1 MNWMMRSNADVFQGL
16 NEDTYQFFW
25 EIAFNN
31 ELSFYEANKER
42 YRKNVYEP
50 LKELALAITPAAQEI
65 DSSFNV
71 RPAAVISRIRRD
83 TRFSRDKTM
92 FRDHAWLGFRRP
104 GSMLSESLVVY
115 AEFER
120 EGYGYGMGMYG
131 ANPALMR
138 EIRPRILA
146 KPQAF
151 LSLVEDPA
159 FAARFKAMGDSF
171 KRPKIT
177 DAPERLLP
185 YLNRK
190 GLSFCFSSPNLK
202 KTLSPEIADEI
213 IEGFRLL
220 KPVFRLL
227 MGLD

>member
-1 MNWMMRSNADVFQGL
+1 MFQGL

-31 ELSFYEANKER
+31 ESSFFEANRER

-50 LKELALAITPAAQEI
+50 LKQLAIELTPAAQAI
-65 DSSFNV
+65 DPDFNIRPSS
-71 RPAAVISRIRRD
+71 VISRIRRD
-83 TRFSRDKTM
+83 TRYSHDKTM
-92 FRDHAWLGFRRP
+92 YRDHAWLGFRRP

-131 ANPALMR
+131 SNPALMR

-146 KPQAF
+146 KPQQF
-151 LSLVEDPA
+151 LSLVGNPA
-159 FAARFKAMGDSF
+159 FTSRFTVEGDLF
-171 KRPKIT
+171 KRPRFT
-177 DAPERLLP
+177 DAPEGVMP
-185 YLNRK
+185 YINRK

-202 KTLSPEIADEI
+202 KTLSPEIANEI
-213 IEGFRLL
+213 VEGFQLL
-220 KPVFRLL
+220 QPVYRLL
-227 MGLD
+227 MGLDESK

>member
-1 MNWMMRSNADVFQGL
+1 MFQGL

-31 ELSFYEANKER
+31 EQSFYEANKDR
-42 YRKNVYEP
+42 YKKNVYEP
-50 LKELALAITPAAQEI
+50 LKELAIQITPAAQEI
-65 DSSFNV
+65 DKDFNV

-83 TRFSRDKTM
+83 TRYTNDKTM

-104 GSMLSESLVVY
+104 GGMLSESLVVY

-138 EIRPRILA
+138 EIRPHILA
-146 KPQAF
+146 KPDRF
-151 LSLVEDPA
+151 LSLVNDPA
-159 FAARFKAMGDSF
+159 FTARFEVVGDLY
-171 KRPKIT
+171 KRPRFT
-177 DAPERLLP
+177 EAPEGVLP
-185 YLNRK
+185 YINRK

-213 IEGFRLL
+213 IEGFQLL
-220 KPVFRLL
+220 KPVYRLM
-227 MGLD
+227 MGLDDTDLT

>member
-1 MNWMMRSNADVFQGL
+1 MFQGF
-16 NEDTYQFFW
+16 NEDMFQFFW

-31 ELSFYEANKER
+31 EQSFYEANRAR

-50 LKELALAITPAAQEI
+50 LKELTMEITPAAQQI
-65 DSSFNV
+65 DPEFNIRPSS
-71 RPAAVISRIRRD
+71 VISRLRRD
-83 TRFSRDKTM
+83 TRYSHDKTM
-92 FRDHAWLGFRRP
+92 YRDHAWLGFRRP
-104 GSMLSESLVVY
+104 GGMLSESFVVY

-131 ANPALMR
+131 SNPSLMR

-146 KPQAF
+146 RPQKF
-151 LSLVEDPA
+151 LALVNDPA
-159 FAARFKAMGDSF
+159 FTARFTVMGDEF
-171 KRPKIT
+171 KRPRFT
-177 DAPERLLP
+177 DAPEGVLP

-202 KTLSPEIADEI
+202 NTLSPEIANEI
-213 IEGFRLL
+213 IEGFGLL
-220 KPVFRLL
+220 KPVYRFM

>member
-1 MNWMMRSNADVFQGL
+1 MFQGF
-16 NEDTYQFFW
+16 NEDMFQFFW

-31 ELSFYEANKER
+31 EQSFYEANRAR

-50 LKELALAITPAAQEI
+50 LKELTMEITPAAQQI
-65 DSSFNV
+65 DPEFNIRPSS
-71 RPAAVISRIRRD
+71 VISRLRRD
-83 TRFSRDKTM
+83 TRYSHDKTM
-92 FRDHAWLGFRRP
+92 YRDHAWLGFRRP
-104 GSMLSESLVVY
+104 GGMLSESFVVY

-131 ANPALMR
+131 SNPALMR

-146 KPQAF
+146 RPQKF
-151 LSLVEDPA
+151 LALVNDPA
-159 FAARFKAMGDSF
+159 FTARFTVMGDEF
-171 KRPKIT
+171 KRPRFT
-177 DAPERLLP
+177 DAPEGVLP

-202 KTLSPEIADEI
+202 NTLSPEIANEI
-213 IEGFRLL
+213 IEGFGLL
-220 KPVFRLL
+220 KPVYRFM

>member
-1 MNWMMRSNADVFQGL
+1 MFQGL

-31 ELSFYEANKER
+31 EASFFEANRER
-42 YRKNVYEP
+42 YRKNVYDP
-50 LKELALAITPAAQEI
+50 LKQLAIELTPAAQAI
-65 DSSFNV
+65 DPDFNV
-71 RPAAVISRIRRD
+71 RPSSVISRIRRD
-83 TRFSRDKTM
+83 TRYSHDKTM
-92 FRDHAWLGFRRP
+92 YRDHAWLGFRRP

-138 EIRPRILA
+138 EIRPHILA
-146 KPQAF
+146 KPNKF
-151 LSLVEDPA
+151 LELVNDPA
-159 FAARFKAMGDSF
+159 FTSRFTVEGDLF
-171 KRPKIT
+171 KRPRIT
-177 DAPERLLP
+177 DAPEGVLP

-220 KPVFRLL
+220 KPVYRLL
-227 MGLD
+227 MGLDETK

>member
-1 MNWMMRSNADVFQGL
+1 VFQGL

-31 ELSFYEANKER
+31 EASFFEANRER
-42 YRKNVYEP
+42 YKKNVYEP
-50 LKELALAITPAAQEI
+50 LKQLTVALTPAAQEI
-65 DSSFNV
+65 DPDFNIRPSSV
-71 RPAAVISRIRRD
+71 VSRIRRD
-83 TRFSRDKTM
+83 TRYSHDKTM

-104 GSMLSESLVVY
+104 GGMLSESFVVY

-131 ANPALMR
+131 SNPALMR

-146 KPQAF
+146 KPQKF
-151 LSLVEDPA
+151 LSLVNDPA
-159 FAARFKAMGDSF
+159 FAARFSVAGDEF
-171 KRPKIT
+171 KRPRFS
-177 DAPERLLP
+177 DAPEGVLP

-202 KTLSPEIADEI
+202 NTLSPEIADEI

-220 KPVFRLL
+220 KPVYRFM

>member
-1 MNWMMRSNADVFQGL
+1 MFQGL

-31 ELSFYEANKER
+31 EASFFEANRER

-50 LKELALAITPAAQEI
+50 LKQLAIALTPAAQAI
-65 DSSFNV
+65 DTDFNIRPSS
-71 RPAAVISRIRRD
+71 VISRIRRD
-83 TRFSRDKTM
+83 TRYSHDKTM
-92 FRDHAWLGFRRP
+92 YRDHAWLGFRRP
-104 GSMLSESLVVY
+104 GGMLSESLVVY

-146 KPQAF
+146 KPQKF
-151 LSLVEDPA
+151 LSLVSDPA
-159 FAARFKAMGDSF
+159 FTSRFTVEGDLF
-171 KRPKIT
+171 KRSRIT
-177 DAPERLLP
+177 DAPEGVLP

-213 IEGFRLL
+213 IEGFQMLQ
-220 KPVFRLL
+220 PVYRLL
-227 MGLD
+227 MGLDESK

>member
-1 MNWMMRSNADVFQGL
+1 MFQGL

-31 ELSFYEANKER
+31 EASFFEANRER

-50 LKELALAITPAAQEI
+50 LKQLAIELTPTAQAI
-65 DSSFNV
+65 DPDLNV
-71 RPAAVISRIRRD
+71 RPSSVISRIRRD
-83 TRFSRDKTM
+83 TRYSHDKTM
-92 FRDHAWLGFRRP
+92 YRDHAWLGFRRP

-146 KPQAF
+146 KPNKF
-151 LSLVEDPA
+151 LELVSDPA
-159 FAARFKAMGDSF
+159 FTSHFTVEGDLF
-171 KRPKIT
+171 KRPRIT
-177 DAPERLLP
+177 DAPEGVLP

-202 KTLSPEIADEI
+202 KTLSPEIAEEI

-220 KPVFRLL
+220 KPVYRLL
-227 MGLD
+227 MGLDETK

>member
-1 MNWMMRSNADVFQGL
+1 MFQGL

-31 ELSFYEANKER
+31 EASFFEANRER

-50 LKELALAITPAAQEI
+50 LKQLAIALMPAAQAI
-65 DSSFNV
+65 DPDFNIRPSS
-71 RPAAVISRIRRD
+71 VISRIRRD
-83 TRFSRDKTM
+83 TRYSHDKTM
-92 FRDHAWLGFRRP
+92 YRDHAWLGFRRP
-104 GSMLSESLVVY
+104 GGMLSESLVVY

-146 KPQAF
+146 KPQKF
-151 LSLVEDPA
+151 LSLVSDPA
-159 FAARFKAMGDSF
+159 FTSRFTVEGDLF
-171 KRPKIT
+171 KCPRIT
-177 DAPERLLP
+177 DAPEGVLP

-202 KTLSPEIADEI
+202 KTLSPEIAEEI
-213 IEGFRLL
+213 IEGFQMLQ
-220 KPVFRLL
+220 PVYRLL
-227 MGLD
+227 MGLDESK

>member
-1 MNWMMRSNADVFQGL
+1 VFQGL

-31 ELSFYEANKER
+31 EQSFYEANKER

-50 LKELALAITPAAQEI
+50 LKELAIALTPIAQEI
-65 DSSFNV
+65 DGAFNIRPSSV
-71 RPAAVISRIRRD
+71 VSRIRRD
-83 TRFSRDKTM
+83 TRYSKDKTM

-104 GSMLSESLVVY
+104 GGMLSESLVVY

-131 ANPALMR
+131 SNPALMR

-146 KPQAF
+146 KPQKF
-151 LSLVEDPA
+151 LSLVNDPA
-159 FAARFKAMGDSF
+159 FTARFEVMGDSF
-171 KRPKIT
+171 KRPKFT
-177 DAPERLLP
+177 DAPEGVQP

-213 IEGFRLL
+213 VEGFTML
-220 KPVFRLL
+220 KPVYRLL
-227 MGLD
+227 MGLDEEK

>member
-1 MNWMMRSNADVFQGL
+1 MKTRMNSHVFEGL

-31 ELSFYEANKER
+31 ESSFFEANRER
-42 YRKNVYEP
+42 YKKNVYEP
-50 LKELALAITPAAQEI
+50 LKQLAIELTPTVQQI
-65 DSSFNV
+65 DPDFNV
-71 RPAAVISRIRRD
+71 RPAGVISRIRRD
-83 TRFSRDKTM
+83 TRYTHDKTM

-131 ANPALMR
+131 SNPALMR
-138 EIRPRILA
+138 EIRPHILA
-146 KPQAF
+146 KPKKF
-151 LSLVEDPA
+151 LSLVNDPA
-159 FAARFKAMGDSF
+159 FMARFTVEGEPF
-171 KRPKIT
+171 KRPRFT
-177 DAPERLLP
+177 DAPEGVLP

-202 KTLSPEIADEI
+202 NTLSADVALEI
-213 IEGFRLL
+213 IEGFEML
-220 KPVFRLL
+220 KPVYRLL
-227 MGLD
+227 MGLE

>member
-1 MNWMMRSNADVFQGL
+1 MFQGL

-31 ELSFYEANKER
+31 EQSFYEANKER

-50 LKELALAITPAAQEI
+50 LKALAVVLTPAAQQI
-65 DSSFNV
+65 DPAFNV
-71 RPAAVISRIRRD
+71 RPASVVSRIRRD
-83 TRFSRDKTM
+83 TRYSRDKSM
-92 FRDHAWLGFRRP
+92 YRDHAWLSFRRP
-104 GSMLSESLVVY
+104 GGMLSESLVVY

-146 KPQAF
+146 KPRQF
-151 LSLVEDPA
+151 LALVTDPA
-159 FAARFKAMGDSF
+159 FTSRFEVRGDPF
-171 KRPKIT
+171 RRPRFT
-177 DAPERLLP
+177 DAPEGVLP

-202 KTLSPEIADEI
+202 KTLSADIADEI

-220 KPVFRLL
+220 GPVYRLM
-227 MGLD
+227 MGLEE

>member
-1 MNWMMRSNADVFQGL
+1 VFQGL

-31 ELSFYEANKER
+31 EASFFEANRER
-42 YRKNVYEP
+42 YKKNVYEP
-50 LKELALAITPAAQEI
+50 LKQLAIELTPAAQAI
-65 DSSFNV
+65 DPDFNV
-71 RPAAVISRIRRD
+71 RPSSVISRIRRD
-83 TRFSRDKTM
+83 TRYSHDKTM
-92 FRDHAWLGFRRP
+92 YRDHAWLGFRRP

-115 AEFER
+115 AEFEH

-138 EIRPRILA
+138 EIRPHILA
-146 KPQAF
+146 KPNKF
-151 LSLVEDPA
+151 LELVSDPA
-159 FAARFKAMGDSF
+159 FTSRFTVEGDLF
-171 KRPKIT
+171 KRPRIT
-177 DAPERLLP
+177 DAPEGVLP

-202 KTLSPEIADEI
+202 KTLSPEIAEEI

-220 KPVFRLL
+220 QPVYRLL
-227 MGLD
+227 MGLDETK

>member
-1 MNWMMRSNADVFQGL
+1 MFQGL

-25 EIAFNN
+25 ELAFNN
-31 ELSFYEANKER
+31 EASFFEANRER

-50 LKELALAITPAAQEI
+50 LKQLAIELTPAAQAI
-65 DSSFNV
+65 DPDFNV
-71 RPAAVISRIRRD
+71 RPSSVISRIRRD
-83 TRFSRDKTM
+83 TRYSHDKTM
-92 FRDHAWLGFRRP
+92 YRDHAWLGFRRP

-146 KPQAF
+146 KPQKF
-151 LSLVEDPA
+151 LSLVSDPA
-159 FAARFKAMGDSF
+159 FTSRFTVEGDPF
-171 KRPKIT
+171 KRPRIT
-177 DAPERLLP
+177 EAPEGVLP

-202 KTLSPEIADEI
+202 KTLSPEIVNEI
-213 IEGFRLL
+213 VEGFQMLQ
-220 KPVFRLL
+220 PVYRLL
-227 MGLD
+227 MGLDESK

>member
-1 MNWMMRSNADVFQGL
+1 MFQGL

-31 ELSFYEANKER
+31 EASFFGANRER
-42 YRKNVYEP
+42 YKKNVYEP
-50 LKELALAITPAAQEI
+50 LKQLAIELTPTAQAI
-65 DSSFNV
+65 DPDFNIRPSS
-71 RPAAVISRIRRD
+71 VISRIRRD
-83 TRFSRDKTM
+83 TRYSHDKTM
-92 FRDHAWLGFRRP
+92 YRDHAWLGFRRP

-138 EIRPRILA
+138 EIRPHILA
-146 KPQAF
+146 KPNKF
-151 LSLVEDPA
+151 LELVNDPA
-159 FAARFKAMGDSF
+159 FTSRFTVEGDLF
-171 KRPKIT
+171 KRPRIT
-177 DAPERLLP
+177 DAPEGVLP

-202 KTLSPEIADEI
+202 KTLSPEIAEEI

-220 KPVFRLL
+220 QPVYRLL
-227 MGLD
+227 MGLDETK

>member
-1 MNWMMRSNADVFQGL
+1 MFQGL

-31 ELSFYEANKER
+31 EQSFYEANKDR
-42 YRKNVYEP
+42 YKKNVYEP
-50 LKELALAITPAAQEI
+50 LKQLTMEITPAAQEI
-65 DSSFNV
+65 DPEFNIRPSS
-71 RPAAVISRIRRD
+71 VISRLRRD
-83 TRFSRDKTM
+83 TRYSHDKTM
-92 FRDHAWLGFRRP
+92 YRDHAWLGFRRP
-104 GSMLSESLVVY
+104 GGMLSESFVVY

-131 ANPALMR
+131 SNPALMR

-146 KPQAF
+146 RPQKF
-151 LSLVEDPA
+151 LTLVNDPA
-159 FAARFKAMGDSF
+159 FAKRFTAMGDEF
-171 KRPKIT
+171 KRPRFT
-177 DAPERLLP
+177 DAPEGVLP

-202 KTLSPEIADEI
+202 NTLSPQIRDEI
-213 IEGFRLL
+213 IEGFNLL
-220 KPVFRLL
+220 KPVYRFM

>member
-1 MNWMMRSNADVFQGL
+1 MFQGL

-42 YRKNVYEP
+42 YKRNVYEP
-50 LKELALAITPAAQEI
+50 LKELAIELTPVAQEI
-65 DSSFNV
+65 DGAFNV
-71 RPAAVISRIRRD
+71 RPSSIISRIRRD
-83 TRFSRDKTM
+83 TRFSKDKTM

-104 GSMLSESLVVY
+104 GGMLSESLVVY

-131 ANPALMR
+131 SNPELMR
-138 EIRPRILA
+138 QIRPRLLA
-146 KPQAF
+146 RPKEF
-151 LSLVEDPA
+151 LALVQNPA
-159 FAARFKAMGDSF
+159 FTTRFESVGDMF

-177 DAPERLLP
+177 DAPEELLP

-190 GLSFCFSSPNLK
+190 GLSFCYSSPNLA
-202 KTLSPEIADEI
+202 KTLSPEIAEEI
-213 IEGFRLL
+213 KEGFQLL
-220 KPVFRLL
+220 KPVYRLM
-227 MGLD
+227 MGLDV

>member
-1 MNWMMRSNADVFQGL
+1 VFQGL

-31 ELSFYEANKER
+31 EQPFYEANRER

-50 LKELALAITPAAQEI
+50 LKELTVDLTPAAREI
-65 DSSFNV
+65 DPEFNV
-71 RPAAVISRIRRD
+71 RPSSVISRIRRD
-83 TRFSRDKTM
+83 TRFTHDKTM

-104 GSMLSESLVVY
+104 GGMLSESLVVY

-146 KPQAF
+146 KPQKF
-151 LSLVEDPA
+151 LSLVTDPA
-159 FAARFKAMGDSF
+159 FTAKFEVMGDSF
-171 KRPKIT
+171 KRLRIT
-177 DAPERLLP
+177 DALEGVLP

-190 GLSFCFSSPNLK
+190 GLSFCFFSPNLK
-202 KTLSPEIADEI
+202 NTLTPDITKEI
-213 IEGFRLL
+213 IEAFQLL
-220 KPVFRLL
+220 KPVYRLM